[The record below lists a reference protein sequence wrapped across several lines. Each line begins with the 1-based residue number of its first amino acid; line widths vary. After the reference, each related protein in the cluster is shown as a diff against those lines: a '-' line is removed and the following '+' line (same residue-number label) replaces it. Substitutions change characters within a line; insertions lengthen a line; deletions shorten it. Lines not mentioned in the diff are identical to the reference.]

1 MKRIVDMGRLIREQK
16 MMAELNQARLNSV
29 IKAIR
34 ESRKEGNDQEPSEEN
49 KDKSEN
55 ADFWIGGS

>member
-1 MKRIVDMGRLIREQK
+1 MKRVVDMGRLIREQE
-16 MMAELNQARLNSV
+16 MMAELNQARFNSV

-34 ESRKEGNDQEPSEEN
+34 ESREENSSQEPNEEN
-49 KDKSEN
+49 KDKSES